1 MANGKA
7 TADGALAG
15 SVLTLD
21 RALAN
26 FIRFTGAPLELAL
39 RLVTANP
46 AAMTG
51 LGSQAGSLAV
61 GQPANFVAVDAAGKL
76 VASIIDGQPTR

>member
-1 MANGKA
+1 VVKDAPTNG
-7 TADGALAG
+7 TLAG

-26 FIRFTGAPLELAL
+26 FVQFTGASVPQGL
-39 RLVTANP
+39 RLLTANP

-51 LGSQAGSLAV
+51 LSGQAGALEV
-61 GQPANFVAVDAAGKL
+61 GLPANVVAVDATGHL
-76 VASIIDGQPTR
+76 VGSIVGGQPAH

>member
-1 MANGKA
+1 M
-7 TADGALAG
+7 LAG

-26 FIRFTGAPLELAL
+26 FMAFTGGSLADGL
-39 RLVTANP
+39 GLLTANP

-51 LGSQAGSLAV
+51 LGGRAGSLAV
-61 GQPANFVAVDAAGKL
+61 GKAANLVVVDGFGKL
-76 VASIIDGQPTR
+76 IASFVNGQQVAAV